1 MILDF
6 VYSGSLFTN
15 SNWFAFEEGRTVDE
29 HATAPIASSSP
40 NTEEHAGAGGT
51 DNVIADEDDDVAG
64 TAVSE
69 PSTNVVD
76 GVPTKLLEGPI
87 ESETC
92 ASEKP
97 PEWVEWRESSD
108 SFENPP
114 PSDPANTSDDAAAQ
128 FPSLPNGELQVELEE
143 HQPQETAASSAASV
157 DEPADSCKTESGD
170 AEDSAAN
177 PSKSTQSI
185 ENVEDSEGV
194 EENSSGSVESEKDD
208 K

>member
-1 MILDF
+1 MLILDF

-15 SNWFAFEEGRTVDE
+15 SNWFAFEEGRTVEE

-40 NTEEHAGAGGT
+40 NTEEHAGAGVT

-114 PSDPANTSDDAAAQ
+114 PSDPANTSDDAAAAAQ
-128 FPSLPNGELQVELEE
+128 FPSLPNGGLQVELED
-143 HQPQETAASSAASV
+143 HQPHETAASSVASG
-157 DEPADSCKTESGD
+157 DKPGDSCKTESGD

-177 PSKSTQSI
+177 PSKSAES
-185 ENVEDSEGV
+185 VVD
-194 EENSSGSVESEKDD
+194 EEKSCSGSVESEKDE